1 MKTGFNITKAR
12 EHMEQNNL
20 DAIVATSHDNV
31 YYTSHSDIITITML
45 KRLAATIIPLD
56 GDPVLAVHANE
67 HVTAQKTT
75 WIKDLRVYQ
84 GGEWEPLKPITY
96 LADTLTELGHG
107 KGSIGVETH
116 DIPGALLDY
125 LRSLLPEAQL
135 TDCQPIL
142 DKLRSVKTP
151 DELRHLSRINMA
163 TAKAI
168 PAAFE
173 TAKPGD
179 TEKKI
184 AQTMISLTLE
194 YGADTVAFMTMG
206 AGPNIHETHHIPGDY
221 RIKPGDLIHVDFG
234 CLFDGY
240 LSDISRTAAV
250 AKPDPTQLKVYSL
263 AVDAERATGEALAP
277 GTKVQQIHEAVKK
290 FYESRGHPYNRAF
303 IGHGL
308 GIGCHEYPFLGPSHG
323 DWTLEQGMFFQVE
336 PSAVMEHAR
345 VHTEDSY
352 VVTATGSEN
361 VSEYRD
367 IGELQIIR

>member
-1 MKTGFNITKAR
+1 
-12 EHMEQNNL
+12 MEQNNL

-84 GGEWEPLKPITY
+84 GGEWKPLKPINY

-107 KGSIGVETH
+107 KGRIGVETH
-116 DIPGALLDY
+116 DIPGALLDH
-125 LRSLLPEAQL
+125 LRSLLPQAHL

-142 DKLRSVKTP
+142 DKLRSVKSP
-151 DELRHLSRINMA
+151 DELRHLSRINLA

-168 PAAFE
+168 TAAFE

-250 AKPDPTQLKVYSL
+250 AKPDPIQLKAYGL

-277 GTKVQQIHEAVKK
+277 GAKVRQVHEAVKE
-290 FYESRGHPYNRAF
+290 FYESRGHPYRRAF

-323 DWTLEQGMFFQVE
+323 DWILEPGMFFQVE
-336 PSAVMEHAR
+336 PSAVIDHAR

-361 VSEYRD
+361 VSECRE